1 MEKLCFFQE
10 DCVFLKLFYLLLNNL
25 IVSHFDFSKRSNE
38 IYYQPALQSELLNT
52 LQPDRATTKKE
63 TNTSTYFLSEISLK
77 YFFILP
83 T

>member
-25 IVSHFDFSKRSNE
+25 IVSHFDFSKRSTE

-52 LQPDRATTKKE
+52 LQPD
-63 TNTSTYFLSEISLK
+63 
-77 YFFILP
+77 
-83 T
+83 